1 MLSHVLPCC
10 SPTVNSLL
18 PVLRTTLLPDL
29 IVSRGRRVLTA
40 RQLLPVFLPYSLVA
54 MQSLVRSDRSIPLH
68 RRSLLAECG
77 GGLGLT
83 ALVDLLA
90 ADEPSPSPQ
99 NTGLHH
105 PAKVRRVIQLF
116 MTGGASP
123 MDLFDYKPELERLHG
138 QMIGPKEKPE
148 GFTAP
153 AGAVMKS
160 PFRFAQ
166 HGETGRWVS
175 ELFPHQAK
183 VIDEP
188 AFLMAMTG
196 RTNVHGPAS
205 YLACTGFTLPGFPC
219 FGAWVSYGL
228 GSLSRNLPSFI
239 VLPDPRGLPYN
250 QKGNFSAGFLPSNHQ
265 GTIVDAS
272 VSPPIPDL
280 QAEPRFGFAQGTAD
294 KATFDALQQLNRRHA
309 AQRESDSRFAARIAA
324 AELAAAMQLSAPEA
338 FDLTAES
345 ASMQQAYGMDRQETR
360 DFGQRCLLARRL
372 IERGTRFVQVWSGP
386 QGAVNN
392 WDNHGNIQ
400 TELPPMA
407 LSVDQPIAALLTDLK
422 QRGLFEDTLLIW
434 TTEFGRTP
442 FAQGS
447 LGRDHNSGTFVTWLA
462 GAGIRK
468 GTNFGRSDD
477 LAWQTAEDRTWGYDL
492 HATIL
497 HLMGIDHHQLTF
509 RNSGI
514 DRRLTDVH
522 GRVIQEI
529 LTG

>member
-1 MLSHVLPCC
+1 MPHRYATPPITHLP
-10 SPTVNSLL
+10 
-18 PVLRTTLLPDL
+18 
-29 IVSRGRRVLTA
+29 RRA
-40 RQLLPVFLPYSLVA
+40 
-54 MQSLVRSDRSIPLH
+54 
-68 RRSLLAECG
+68 LLAEIG
-77 GGLGLT
+77 GGFGFT
-83 ALVDLLA
+83 ALTDLLA
-90 ADEPSPSPQ
+90 ADEPGGTRTGPPPESD
-99 NTGLHH
+99 GLHH
-105 PAKVRRVIQLF
+105 PARVRRVIQLF

-138 QMIGPKEKPE
+138 QMIGPKDKPE

-160 PFRFAQ
+160 PFKFAQ
-166 HGETGRWVS
+166 YGDTGRWVS
-175 ELFPHQAK
+175 ELFPQQAK

-205 YLACTGFTLPGFPC
+205 YLACSGFTLPGFPC

-228 GSLSRNLPSFI
+228 GSLSDNMPAFV

-265 GTIVDAS
+265 GTVVDAS
-272 VSPPIPDL
+272 ASPPIADL
-280 QAEPRFGFAQGTAD
+280 QADSRYAFARDQAD
-294 KATFDALQQLNRRHA
+294 RDTLTALQNLNRRHA
-309 AQRESDSRFAARIAA
+309 ARYPGDSRFDARIAA

-338 FDLTAES
+338 FNLAAES
-345 ASMQQAYGMDRQETR
+345 ETTQQSYGLNQPETQ
-360 DFGQRCLLARRL
+360 DFGRRCLLARRL

-407 LSVDQPIAALLTDLK
+407 RSVDQPIAALITDLL
-422 QRGLFEDTLLIW
+422 QRGLLSDTLLIW

-468 GTNFGRSDD
+468 GTNWGRSDD
-477 LAWQTAEDRTWGYDL
+477 LAYQTAEGKTWGYDL

-497 HLMGIDHHQLTF
+497 HLMGIDHHKLTF

-522 GRVIQEI
+522 GRVIHEI
-529 LTG
+529 LSG